1 MTEEIL
7 ERVNFRMKKAS
18 DTLEAARLLI
28 GKGNTISTVNRIYYA
43 VFYAVSAV
51 LLSRGFS
58 SSKHSGIISLFNK
71 EIVNN
76 GLVDKTFGRFFN
88 QLFFERQE
96 GDYGDFAEFDS
107 AEVQSWLELAEKFIS
122 DLRRLIESDRP
133 KR

>member
-71 EIVNN
+71 
-76 GLVDKTFGRFFN
+76 
-88 QLFFERQE
+88 
-96 GDYGDFAEFDS
+96 
-107 AEVQSWLELAEKFIS
+107 
-122 DLRRLIESDRP
+122 
-133 KR
+133 